1 MWVPLRD
8 ETYTHRE
15 RTYLCDFF
23 KSCFQ
28 HFLSLGFWLII
39 LKGGW
44 EEITCEKS
52 SQLIAKQKICSWEKC
67 KAMNV
72 DIPPHT
78 HTHKESSSGT
88 VCDAICPAWGD
99 TEALFSVPF
108 HSLEIYTIN
117 RAKKLWNI
125 LWWNIKEMR
134 KSPLK
139 LQFNQCK
146 RAANTVK

>member
-1 MWVPLRD
+1 MLSAFPFTGTLVNHLNRWLGGNPLWKVLIVYSKTEDMLMR
-8 ETYTHRE
+8 EVQTHECRYPPHP
-15 RTYLCDFF
+15 T
-23 KSCFQ
+23 
-28 HFLSLGFWLII
+28 
-39 LKGGW
+39 
-44 EEITCEKS
+44 
-52 SQLIAKQKICSWEKC
+52 
-67 KAMNV
+67 
-72 DIPPHT
+72 PPHT
-78 HTHKESSSGT
+78 HEESSSGT
-88 VCDAICPAWGD
+88 VCDAIWPAWGD

-146 RAANTVK
+146 RAANTVKLLSPLSFGFDVSVY